1 MKIRNVSQGNGWGVG
16 SVDDYVDFPK
26 QDETGIAVTMWNQMI
41 PVKIHRHRF
50 HELVLIM
57 KGSCIHD
64 YRGVKVALVPG
75 DIFLIEPEE
84 WHSYELTSN
93 VELINCQFYTD
104 LLSKEC
110 NETLENVKS
119 RIRQRYRDQ
128 NLGRKQDDLIQEI
141 QKEDQEKLEGYGQQA
156 KLNRQGII
164 HLKVQERKEVEY
176 LLQKMMEEQEH
187 MQEGH
192 MRVKY
197 ACLQILLISYERFQ
211 SRNMAVRESVKD
223 FRKEAIYRT
232 IEYMENHLDEKV
244 DIEELAASVY
254 WSSRHFRTVFK
265 EVTGLTPVEYLNR
278 VRIVKSL
285 EYLEKNKSSIKEAA
299 VSVGIYDTNYYT
311 RLCKQ
316 ILGYPP
322 KYFKSI

>member
-141 QKEDQEKLEGYGQQA
+141 QKEDQEDFLF
-156 KLNRQGII
+156 II
-164 HLKVQERKEVEY
+164 
-176 LLQKMMEEQEH
+176 
-187 MQEGH
+187 
-192 MRVKY
+192 
-197 ACLQILLISYERFQ
+197 
-211 SRNMAVRESVKD
+211 
-223 FRKEAIYRT
+223 
-232 IEYMENHLDEKV
+232 
-244 DIEELAASVY
+244 
-254 WSSRHFRTVFK
+254 
-265 EVTGLTPVEYLNR
+265 
-278 VRIVKSL
+278 
-285 EYLEKNKSSIKEAA
+285 
-299 VSVGIYDTNYYT
+299 
-311 RLCKQ
+311 
-316 ILGYPP
+316 
-322 KYFKSI
+322 